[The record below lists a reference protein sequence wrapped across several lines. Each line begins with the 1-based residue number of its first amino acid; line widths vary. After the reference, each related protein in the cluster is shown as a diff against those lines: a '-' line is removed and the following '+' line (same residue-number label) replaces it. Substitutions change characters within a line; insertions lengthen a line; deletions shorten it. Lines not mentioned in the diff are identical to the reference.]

1 MEKLSEQE
9 LAKVS
14 GGFPLLPIVGPIIAG
29 GATYV
34 AKDAWNHLDQ
44 IRSGWRKE
52 GNSKW

>member
-29 GATYV
+29 GATV
-34 AKDAWNHLDQ
+34 ARAHT
-44 IRSGWRKE
+44 RSHQRCFT
-52 GNSKW
+52 GNKW

>member
-34 AKDAWNHLDQ
+34 AKDAWNHL
-44 IRSGWRKE
+44 IKLVRMEK
-52 GNSKW
+52 SKNKKW